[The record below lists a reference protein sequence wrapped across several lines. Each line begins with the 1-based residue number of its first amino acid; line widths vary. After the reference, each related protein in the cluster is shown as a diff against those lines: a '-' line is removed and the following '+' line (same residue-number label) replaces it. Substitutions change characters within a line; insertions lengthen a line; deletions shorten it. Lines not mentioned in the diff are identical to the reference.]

1 METEKP
7 ITLIIDEHF
16 KELIR
21 PLRKDEYLLLEA
33 NLNADGCRDPITTW
47 NGVIIDGHNRYEI
60 CHRLGIPFKVKEMK
74 FNSREE
80 VIVWICANQ
89 LGRRNITEETRKY
102 LIGMQ
107 YESEKLVA
115 SKRKEKGKNQ
125 YAKNVPYE
133 TFGPDEMSDSLPS
146 SNRSTAMRLANEHH
160 VSHATV
166 EKYGV
171 YARALEEIGHK
182 EPAIIAK
189 VLSGRFKISH
199 DNIIELSQRS
209 TDDIK
214 LLNRKMEQTQAPF
227 VQYSS
232 SRKEIQQELPKKSK
246 PVSLTPSIK
255 DMPPFDP
262 DAEITGLTLTIPSW
276 THSIAQTRSKANLCI
291 ATKSAL
297 TKLIKALHELDN
309 EVQEM
314 LNVVEED

>member
-1 METEKP
+1 MEKEKP
-7 ITLIIDEHF
+7 ISLIIDEQF

-21 PLRKDEYLLLEA
+21 PLRKDEYLLLES
-33 NLNADGCRDPITTW
+33 NLNSDGCRDPITTW

-60 CHRLGIPFKVKEMK
+60 CHRLGIPFKVKEMD

-80 VIVWICANQ
+80 VIVWICSNQ

-107 YESEKLVA
+107 YEAEKSVA
-115 SKRKEKGKNQ
+115 SKRNETGKNQ
-125 YAKNVPYE
+125 YVKDLPYE
-133 TFGPDEMSDSLPS
+133 TFDPEKISETASS
-146 SNRSTAMRLANEHH
+146 SNRSTARRLASEHH

-199 DNIIELSQRS
+199 ENIVELSGRS
-209 TDDIK
+209 AEDIRM
-214 LLNRKMEQTQAPF
+214 LNEKMEKTQVPF

-232 SRKEIQQELPKKSK
+232 SRREIQQDLPKKPK
-246 PVSLTPSIK
+246 PVSITPSIK
-255 DMPPFDP
+255 DMPSFDP

-276 THSIAQTRSKANLCI
+276 THSIAQTRAKANI
-291 ATKSAL
+291 HISTKSARI
-297 TKLIKALHELDN
+297 KLIKALHELND
-309 EVQEM
+309 EVLQM
-314 LNVVEED
+314 LHVVEED